1 MRKKSTPAMLS
12 FVRVDTQ
19 QQESFEQVRGAVNL
33 TGSFLELPGGPIG
46 VAVGAEYRKDTAAT
60 VVDDAQRTGDIYG
73 FNAVQS
79 IAGSINVKEIY
90 GEVRLPLLDMLS
102 VGAGARYSDY
112 SSVGGLFNW
121 KVEAEFQ
128 PIDAIRIRATYNRA
142 ARAPNVFELFQNGD
156 QGFPSY
162 VDPCN
167 ANNTGRNTARCLATG
182 VPATEMATFAQV
194 NSQVQAFSFGNPN
207 LSEEKAETYTIGAVL
222 QPGRILGGNLTATV
236 DYYHIRLTNR
246 VASQGASFFLSQC
259 YSSNDAAA
267 CARIERSTATG
278 QIDSIDTTVTNNP
291 TPLTTAGIDV
301 GVDWSTDL
309 FGGRLSLSDIFTYV
323 DTYRIGDFELVDTSF
338 SGNGGVTVRYA
349 NTMTATYRTGPITA
363 QLRHVWKRGA
373 KQNFS
378 GAELEGFFVEGDT
391 ARIPDLQLVN
401 FSLRFQINDNLEI
414 TGIVNNLLNKYPPQT
429 ATGIFEQSN
438 TNINFYDPYA
448 LGRNYAI
455 QARVRF

>member
-1 MRKKSTPAMLS
+1 
-12 FVRVDTQ
+12 
-19 QQESFEQVRGAVNL
+19 
-33 TGSFLELPGGPIG
+33 
-46 VAVGAEYRKDTAAT
+46 
-60 VVDDAQRTGDIYG
+60 
-73 FNAVQS
+73 
-79 IAGSINVKEIY
+79 
-90 GEVRLPLLDMLS
+90 
-102 VGAGARYSDY
+102 
-112 SSVGGLFNW
+112 
-121 KVEAEFQ
+121 
-128 PIDAIRIRATYNRA
+128 
-142 ARAPNVFELFQNGD
+142 
-156 QGFPSY
+156 
-162 VDPCN
+162 
-167 ANNTGRNTARCLATG
+167 
-182 VPATEMATFAQV
+182 MATFAQV